1 MDNTLDL
8 PKRFMK
14 KSINASMSDANQ
26 TLEL

>member
-26 TLEL
+26 NLGL

>member
-26 TLEL
+26 TLGL